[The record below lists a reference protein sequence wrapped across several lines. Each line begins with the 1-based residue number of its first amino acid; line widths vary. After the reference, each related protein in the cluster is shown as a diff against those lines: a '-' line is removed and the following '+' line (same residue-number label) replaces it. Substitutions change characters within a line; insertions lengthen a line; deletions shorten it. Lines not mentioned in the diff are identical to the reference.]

1 MSIYLCDCLN
11 MLDTIGDNS
20 IDLLVTDP
28 PYGLSFMGKDWD
40 KAVPSVEIWSEC
52 LRVLKPGAF
61 AFVMCIPRQDCLA
74 HMVVNLGDAGFET
87 GFTSMYWTY
96 ASGFPKAGNIGKQVD
111 NRLGAERTEFH
122 TKPIAYPDSDC
133 WSIPNK
139 NSLQPQW
146 GIGSQGKHKNQD
158 GKGNVIISKAKSP
171 EAKALDGS
179 YAGFQPKP
187 AVEVILVC
195 MKPLSKKTYVEQA
208 LYNGKGITWLDDCRV
223 PYESDGD
230 KEKHIAGANSKRLA
244 KLGTFQQSK
253 ELIPDKINIQ
263 QGRFPANLLVSD
275 DVLNDGEYRHGA
287 GKAREAEIIPTNQNI
302 KFKGEMG
309 TNYMR
314 YGDSGSFSRY
324 FDLDKWYNKT
334 FPFFITPKASKSE
347 KNKGCEK
354 LFWLKGKEITEELY
368 HELERENEVLPN
380 DKKHKI
386 SWGNIHN
393 TVKPLKL
400 MCYLLT
406 IASRLND
413 VVVDPFMGSGTTGVA
428 CKMLSREFIGMDIEK
443 EYFKIAKARID
454 AAVQR

>member
-28 PYGLSFMGKDWD
+28 PYGMSFMGKDWD
-40 KAVPSVEIWSEC
+40 KAVPSVEIWKEC

-74 HMVVNLGDAGFET
+74 HMVVNLGEAGFET

-111 NRLGAERTEFH
+111 KQLGAERTEFH
-122 TKPIAYPDSDC
+122 TKPIAYPDSNC

-187 AVEVILVC
+187 AVEVILCV
-195 MKPLSKKTYVEQA
+195 MKPLDKKTYVEQA
-208 LYNGKGITWLDDCRV
+208 LDNGKGITWLDDCRV
-223 PYESDGD
+223 PSDNPITINRHVGYNSNSLVESTKG
-230 KEKHIAGANSKRLA
+230 KWKGKQEIV
-244 KLGTFQQSK
+244 
-253 ELIPDKINIQ
+253 

-302 KFKGEMG
+302 KFKGEVG

-314 YGDSGSFSRY
+314 YGDSGSFS
-324 FDLDKWYNKT
+324 
-334 FPFFITPKASKSE
+334 
-347 KNKGCEK
+347 
-354 LFWLKGKEITEELY
+354 
-368 HELERENEVLPN
+368 
-380 DKKHKI
+380 
-386 SWGNIHN
+386 
-393 TVKPLKL
+393 
-400 MCYLLT
+400 
-406 IASRLND
+406 
-413 VVVDPFMGSGTTGVA
+413 
-428 CKMLSREFIGMDIEK
+428 
-443 EYFKIAKARID
+443 
-454 AAVQR
+454 